1 VSTTI
6 SHCAAVSLVKAMVWR
21 SSAQPTRRA
30 VLQVQAPDDPPVPAD
45 LANWFA
51 ERAFHFYVAGVG
63 LPRTAA
69 PSARHAGRDMRPAF
83 ADLDAACRRLRRT
96 DGMANVIVAAQGR
109 AAVAAALWSDSR
121 KAGEAGHRG
130 RADALI
136 LSAPAWPARGSL
148 HLNIACP
155 VLVIGGPGAN
165 PARTRSQPRP
175 RRPHDPGMS
184 ALQLGDHVTWVSLA
198 DSDPD
203 RRLFLDQLG
212 RWLGAYMYG
221 PVRDQLL

>member
-1 VSTTI
+1 VSTTT
-6 SHCAAVSLVKAMVWR
+6 SHCAAASLVEAMVWR

-30 VLQVQAPDDPPVPAD
+30 VLQVQAPDDPAVPAD
-45 LANWFA
+45 LASWFT

-63 LPRTAA
+63 LPRMAA

-83 ADLDAACRRLRRT
+83 ADLDAACTRLRRT
-96 DGMANVIVAAQGR
+96 DGMAKVIVTAQGR
-109 AAVAAALWSDSR
+109 AAVAAALWSDRR
-121 KAGEAGHRG
+121 KTGEAGHRA

-165 PARTRSQPRP
+165 PARAGSRPRP
-175 RRPHDPGMS
+175 GNRQGPGMS
-184 ALQLGDHVTWVSLA
+184 AVQLGGHVTWLSLA